1 MKSRKPLVLVIASCL
16 ILPALLLAAQYGA
29 TPREQMIGYLNGIA
43 KTQLDAR
50 SSVVAGIRN
59 SADADRRKV
68 EVREK
73 ILRLIGGL
81 PEGRGPVA
89 VREFRKSTAD
99 GFRVERIAYESQPG
113 FWVTANL
120 YVPEE
125 GSGPFP
131 AIVLAPGHGV
141 GGKSENWSWGGNFA
155 RNGIMALAYDPI
167 GQGERLQYYASDQGK
182 SMIGNPTGE
191 HGEVNIGPMLIGDN
205 IARYMV
211 NDAMR
216 GVDYLVSRKDVDAT
230 RIGAFGCS
238 GGGTSTAYFAA
249 LDDRVKV
256 AASACYITSFNELLA
271 SPTGA
276 QDAEQSIPHFIAQ
289 GLDFADWV
297 EAFAPKP
304 YAVISTMDDMFP
316 FEGARRTVEEVKQ
329 FYAAYAAEDRI
340 HWITGPGGHGNLGP
354 VSPAIMKF
362 FTLNLK
368 GSSDEPSFTTIRT
381 PTPTATNVTNSG
393 QVSTEFREPSSVYSL
408 NRKRAESRM
417 AKQIEWTS
425 KGDVPPLQSRLRSDI
440 RSLTGASIE
449 PGLANTQVATNATET
464 RSSYRI
470 ETISMSSDNYSTLSG
485 YVAIPNLITSPMPA
499 TLMMDTRPSSSLI
512 VAGGDVDRLAKAGR
526 IVMVIDARPTP
537 PGTESIKSPYLG
549 AFNLLSLRSFLV
561 GKSIIGLRVDDTIRA
576 IDWLAGRRDVDRNA
590 ISVYGSGPLG
600 MVVLHAA
607 VLDTRISR
615 IVVANTL
622 TSYRMIVDQPVH
634 RNVSEVVIPGVLQH
648 YDTTDLLTATYPRPV
663 IYIAPQDALGSD
675 IRAVIFR
682 TAISAAVKSDQNMGS
697 PNRIQLQTVAPG
709 DPLPLN

>member
-1 MKSRKPLVLVIASCL
+1 MKSRTLLVVL
-16 ILPALLLAAQYGA
+16 IWLTAQSGA
-29 TPREQMIGYLNGIA
+29 RPREQMIGFLNGIA

-50 SSVVAGIRN
+50 SRAVTGIRN
-59 SADADRRKV
+59 SIDADRRKA

-89 VREFRKSTAD
+89 IREFHKTSVE

-113 FWVTANL
+113 FWVTANV

-131 AIVLAPGHGV
+131 AIVLAPGHGA
-141 GGKSENWSWGGNFA
+141 GGKSENWNWGGNFA

-167 GQGERLQYYASDQGK
+167 GQGERLQYYAADPQK
-182 SMIGNPTGE
+182 SFIGNPTGE
-191 HGEVNIGPMLIGDN
+191 HGEANIGPMLIGDN

-256 AASACYITSFNELLA
+256 AASACYITSFSELLA
-271 SPTGA
+271 STTGA
-276 QDAEQSIPHFIAQ
+276 QDAEQSIPHFIEQ

-316 FEGARRTVEEVKQ
+316 FEGARQTVDEVKR
-329 FYAAYAAEDRI
+329 FYATYASENKI
-340 HWITGPGGHGNLGP
+340 QWITGPGGHGNLGP

-362 FTLNLK
+362 FTVNLK
-368 GSSDEPSFTTIRT
+368 RTSDEPSFTALRA
-381 PTPTATNVTNSG
+381 PTPTATIVTNNG
-393 QVSTEFREPSSVYSL
+393 QVSTEFREPSTVYSL

-417 AKQIEWTS
+417 AKQTEWAS
-425 KGDVPPLQSRLRSDI
+425 KSDVPPLQTRLRADI
-440 RSLTGASIE
+440 RSLTGAVIE
-449 PGLANTQVATNATET
+449 PGAEFTHVAINATE
-464 RSSYRI
+464 RRESYRV
-470 ETISMSSDNYSTLSG
+470 ETIAMTSDDNMEIAG
-485 YVAIPNLITSPMPA
+485 YVAVPNLITSAMPA
-499 TLMMDTRPSSSLI
+499 VLIMDTRPASSL
-512 VAGGDVDRLAKAGR
+512 VAAGGDVDRLAKAGR
-526 IVMVIDARPTP
+526 IVMVFDARPTP

-549 AFNLLSLRSFLV
+549 PFNLLSLRSFLV
-561 GKSIIGLRVDDTIRA
+561 GRSIIGLRIDDTLRA
-576 IDWLAGRRDVDRNA
+576 VNWLAERRDVDRNS
-590 ISVYGSGPLG
+590 ITVYGSGPLG
-600 MVVLHAA
+600 MVALHAA
-607 VLDTRISR
+607 VLDSRISKV
-615 IVVANTL
+615 VVANTL
-622 TSYRMIVDQPVH
+622 TSYRMIVDEPVH
-634 RNVSEVVIPGVLQH
+634 RNVSEIVIPGVLQR
-648 YDTTDLLTATYPRPV
+648 YDTTDLLTAIYPRPV
-663 IYIAPQDALGSD
+663 IYISPQDALGD
-675 IRAVIFR
+675 AVRAVNFR
-682 TAISAAVKSDQNMGS
+682 TAISAALKSDQNMGA
-697 PNRIQLQTVAPG
+697 PNRIQFQTIAPG